1 MIGTP
6 ALTVMTANLHLFGQL
21 ARVGPDKQKTPLY
34 YMDSERI
41 DPIVGYIDRKRPAI
55 VGLQEIWDPM
65 IQYELARQLRG
76 TYPYQLF
83 TPWERGVQGAIDVL
97 SDKIGIDDE
106 FLEERTSK
114 VVRDLAQSHYQ
125 LNNSFVW
132 NLLAKMVPED
142 LTMRLLQRVFGV
154 NHFMGAGLLFL
165 SRYPIDTMQ
174 SRFEAYEA
182 KADLERF
189 ATKGVLKTVVT
200 VPGTGPVTCL
210 LTHLQEGTSKKSV
223 AVRVEQLRT
232 MRRIIDHSDYP
243 VIAMGDFNIGRDV
256 PFRNEMERR
265 RRPRR
270 TEEYKRMLEILALRD
285 AYPVCQKNLRDNPG
299 PTYLHGPIARN
310 KGIPD
315 TTTEQMLVLD
325 YVLYDSN
332 FEPTG
337 ASVDDRDFYLDSRR
351 LIPLSDH
358 RPLSIVLTKR
368 F

>member
-1 MIGTP
+1 
-6 ALTVMTANLHLFGQL
+6 
-21 ARVGPDKQKTPLY
+21 
-34 YMDSERI
+34 
-41 DPIVGYIDRKRPAI
+41 
-55 VGLQEIWDPM
+55 M

-200 VPGTGPVTCL
+200 GNLPPHAPPGRDL
-210 LTHLQEGTSKKSV
+210 KK
-223 AVRVEQLRT
+223 
-232 MRRIIDHSDYP
+232 
-243 VIAMGDFNIGRDV
+243 IGRC
-256 PFRNEMERR
+256 
-265 RRPRR
+265 PRG
-270 TEEYKRMLEILALRD
+270 TVE
-285 AYPVCQKNLRDNPG
+285 DNA
-299 PTYLHGPIARN
+299 TN
-310 KGIPD
+310 
-315 TTTEQMLVLD
+315 
-325 YVLYDSN
+325 
-332 FEPTG
+332 
-337 ASVDDRDFYLDSRR
+337 
-351 LIPLSDH
+351 H
-358 RPLSIVLTKR
+358 RPLRLPR
-368 F
+368 DRDGGF